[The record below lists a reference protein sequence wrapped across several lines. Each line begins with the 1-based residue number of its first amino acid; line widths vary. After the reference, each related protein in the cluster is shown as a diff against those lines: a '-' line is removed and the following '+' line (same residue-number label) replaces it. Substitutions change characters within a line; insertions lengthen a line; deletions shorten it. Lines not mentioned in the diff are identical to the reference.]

1 MRITRVFR
9 SRWNA
14 LFWAGG
20 VLWFAYDVANA
31 QPQSSGNTEA
41 AAATDAT
48 GSSVD
53 DADLAVLAN
62 AMR

>member
-14 LFWAGG
+14 LVWAGG

-31 QPQSSGNTEA
+31 QPQQPANTEA
-41 AAATDAT
+41 AAATDAA

-53 DADLAVLAN
+53 NADLSVLAN